1 MNYDVA
7 DLNLA
12 DRGVAL
18 IEWAERSMPV
28 LRAIR
33 ERFAEEKPFD
43 GVRVSACLHITTETA
58 NLARTLKAGG
68 ADLVMCASNP
78 LSTQDPVAAALVKA
92 YDVPTFAVYGED
104 NDTYYDHIKSALAH
118 KPNITID
125 DGADLVTAVLTDRQD
140 LIPNI
145 YASMEETTTGV
156 NRLRAMENDGVLQ
169 FPVFAVNDADCKH
182 LFDNRYGTGQSTLD
196 GILRATNSLI
206 AGTDVVVAGYG
217 MCGRGLAMRMK
228 GMGARVTVTEIN
240 PLRALEAR
248 MDGFQVCTMHE
259 AAVYG
264 DVFVTLTGNKD
275 VLRREHFEK
284 MKDGAIICNSGHFNV
299 EINIEQLTEMSAD
312 VVKGV
317 RANVDDY
324 QLKDGRSIY
333 LLGEGRLVNLAAAEG
348 HPACVMD
355 MSFAVQ
361 ALTSEYALKN
371 RASLGA
377 KVYNVHEEID
387 AWVAKLK
394 LASMG
399 TEVDVLTDIQ
409 KAYMA
414 GWQEGT

>member
-12 DRGVAL
+12 DKGVAL
-18 IEWAERSMPV
+18 IDWAERSMPV

-33 ERFAEEKPFD
+33 ERFAAEKPFA

-92 YDVPTFAVYGED
+92 YDVPTLAIHGED
-104 NDTYYDHIKSALAH
+104 NETYYDHIKSALAH
-118 KPNITID
+118 EPNVTID
-125 DGADLVTAVLTDRQD
+125 DGADLVTAILTDRQD

-156 NRLRAMENDGVLQ
+156 NRLRAMENDGMIK

-206 AGTDVVVAGYG
+206 AGMNVVVAGYG

-248 MDGFQVCTMHE
+248 MDGFQVATMHE
-259 AAVYG
+259 AAPDG

-299 EINIEQLTEMSAD
+299 EINIEQLTEMSAN
-312 VVKGV
+312 VVKKV
-317 RANVDDY
+317 RESVDDY

-361 ALTSEYALKN
+361 ALTSEYAVKN
-371 RASLGA
+371 RKSLTA
-377 KVYNVHEEID
+377 QVYNVHEEID
-387 AWVAKLK
+387 AWVARLK
-394 LASMG
+394 LESMG
-399 TEVDVLTDIQ
+399 AEIDVMTDIQ